1 MEKKKKARDLSFDF
15 RRVFCY
21 LLALIMAASVV
32 LSVSVS
38 IASGLLRTESFVQT
52 RFEKYNKELL
62 DEVNSAIA
70 GVADRTG
77 LPTRAYTNA
86 IQEGH
91 VNTALHQV
99 ANNVVKGFT
108 TDYTESKFLYGY
120 YRSGLLNY
128 CKENGIPITEE
139 ELVEDACFAVDA
151 FNDVVGDESTNN
163 IIIFA
168 LAYTKHPLVAI
179 IGSIIA
185 FVICIVLLD
194 FITYGRH
201 KKFDYIS
208 IGLITAGET
217 LVILPFFAILMKYT
231 STLHF
236 MDIDVYNMA
245 LADVLNDIMKI
256 IAIVGLLIIGIGTII
271 AVVNYRY
278 YSHKTRTLK
287 TEHDIRVKLMNEQ
300 RALNE
305 QLFLKKE
312 KEVLETEIERNEREL
327 NE

>member
-1 MEKKKKARDLSFDF
+1 MKKKTRDLSLDF
-15 RRVFCY
+15 RRIFCY
-21 LLALIMAASVV
+21 LLALIMSGCVV
-32 LSVSVS
+32 LTVSVS
-38 IASGLLRTESFVQT
+38 ITSGLLRTESFVQA
-52 RFEKYNKELL
+52 RFEHYNKELL
-62 DEVNSAIA
+62 DEVNNALG
-70 GVADRTG
+70 GVAERTN

-99 ANNVVKGFT
+99 ANNVVKGFG

-120 YRSGLLNY
+120 YRTGILNY

-139 ELVEDACFAVDA
+139 ELVENACFAVDT
-151 FNDVVGDESTNN
+151 FNDVVGDESTSN

-168 LAYTKHPLVAI
+168 LAYTKYPLIAV

-185 FVICIVLLD
+185 FVLCIVILE

-208 IGLITAGET
+208 ISLITAGET
-217 LVILPFFAILMKYT
+217 LVVLPLFAILMKYT

-236 MDIDVYNMA
+236 MDVDVYNMA
-245 LADVLNDIMKI
+245 LAEVLDDIMKI
-256 IAIVGLLIIGIGTII
+256 FILVGFVVAAIG
-271 AVVNYRY
+271 VVITMINYRY

-300 RALNE
+300 KAMNE
-305 QLFLKKE
+305 KLFVEKE
-312 KEVLETEIERNEREL
+312 KKAIESEIERNEREIR
-327 NE
+327 E

>member
-1 MEKKKKARDLSFDF
+1 MKKKTRDLSLDF
-15 RRVFCY
+15 RRLFCY
-21 LLALIMAASVV
+21 LLALIMAGCVV
-32 LSVSVS
+32 LTVSVS
-38 IASGLLRTESFVQT
+38 ITSGLLRTESFVQA
-52 RFEKYNKELL
+52 RFEHYNKELL
-62 DEVNSAIA
+62 DEVNNALG
-70 GVADRTG
+70 GVAERTN

-99 ANNVVKGFT
+99 ANNVVKGFA

-120 YRSGLLNY
+120 YRTGILNY

-139 ELVEDACFAVDA
+139 ELVENACFAVDT
-151 FNDVVGDESTNN
+151 FNDVVGDESTSN

-168 LAYTKHPLVAI
+168 LAYTKYPLIAV

-185 FVICIVLLD
+185 FVLCIVILE

-208 IGLITAGET
+208 IALITAGET
-217 LVILPFFAILMKYT
+217 LIVLPLFAILMKYS

-236 MDIDVYNMA
+236 MDVDVYNMA
-245 LADVLNDIMKI
+245 LAEVLDDIMKI
-256 IAIVGLLIIGIGTII
+256 FILVGFVVAAIG
-271 AVVNYRY
+271 VVITMINYRY

-300 RALNE
+300 KAMNE
-305 QLFLKKE
+305 KLFVEKE
-312 KEVLETEIERNEREL
+312 KEAIESEIERNEREIR
-327 NE
+327 E

>member
-1 MEKKKKARDLSFDF
+1 MKSKNKARDLSLDF
-15 RRVFCY
+15 RRIFCY
-21 LLALIMAASVV
+21 FLALVMAACVV
-32 LSVSVS
+32 LTVSVS
-38 IASGLLRTESFVQT
+38 ITSGLLRTETFVQK
-52 RFEKYNKELL
+52 RFEKYNSALL
-62 DEVNSAIA
+62 AEVNNAIS

-99 ANNVVKGFT
+99 ANNVVKGFK

-120 YRSGLLNY
+120 YHTGLLNY
-128 CKENGIPITEE
+128 CKENGIPITED
-139 ELVEDACFAVDA
+139 ELVKNACFAVDT
-151 FNDVVGDESTNN
+151 FNDVVGDESSSN

-168 LAYTKHPLVAI
+168 LAYTKNPLIAI
-179 IGSIIA
+179 IGSIIV
-185 FVICIVLLD
+185 FIICMVILD

-201 KKFDYIS
+201 KKYDYLS
-208 IGLITAGET
+208 IGLITAGEV
-217 LVILPFFAILMKYT
+217 LVFLPFFAIIMKYT
-231 STLHF
+231 STLRF
-236 MDIDVYNMA
+236 MDVDVYNMA

-256 IAIVGLLIIGIGTII
+256 IAIVGVVVTVIGVIITLI
-271 AVVNYRY
+271 NYRY

-300 RALNE
+300 KAHNE

-312 KEVLETEIERNEREL
+312 KEALEDEMKRNEKEI

>member
-1 MEKKKKARDLSFDF
+1 MKKKTRDLSLDF
-15 RRVFCY
+15 RRIFCY
-21 LLALIMAASVV
+21 LIALIMAGCVV
-32 LSVSVS
+32 LTVSVS
-38 IASGLLRTESFVQT
+38 ITSGLLRTESFVQA
-52 RFEKYNKELL
+52 RFEHYNKELL
-62 DEVNSAIA
+62 DEVNNALG
-70 GVADRTG
+70 GVAERTN

-99 ANNVVKGFT
+99 ANNVVKGFN

-120 YRSGLLNY
+120 YRTGILNY

-139 ELVEDACFAVDA
+139 ELVENACFAVDT
-151 FNDVVGDESTNN
+151 FNDVVGDESTSN

-168 LAYTKHPLVAI
+168 LAYTKYPLIAV

-185 FVICIVLLD
+185 FVLCIVILE

-208 IGLITAGET
+208 IALITAGET
-217 LVILPFFAILMKYT
+217 LIVLPLFAILMKYS

-236 MDIDVYNMA
+236 MDVDVYNMA
-245 LADVLNDIMKI
+245 LAEVLDDIMKI
-256 IAIVGLLIIGIGTII
+256 FILVGFVVAAIG
-271 AVVNYRY
+271 VVITMINYRY

-300 RALNE
+300 KAMNE
-305 QLFLKKE
+305 KLFVEKE
-312 KEVLETEIERNEREL
+312 KKAIESEIERNEREIR
-327 NE
+327 E